1 MFSFII
7 HRPIA
12 ELFLL
17 GVIAG
22 YKWAA
27 EIDS

>member
-1 MFSFII
+1 MFSFIM

-17 GVIAG
+17 GIVAG
-22 YKWAA
+22 YQWAA
-27 EIDS
+27 EADC